1 MKHREILDLIYL
13 MLEEVTQDD
22 LRHAVQKA
30 GIILELMEE
39 KRRAEV
45 IQASPCGCSRRFV
58 CFTHSKVSA

>member
-45 IQASPCGCSRRFV
+45 
-58 CFTHSKVSA
+58 SA